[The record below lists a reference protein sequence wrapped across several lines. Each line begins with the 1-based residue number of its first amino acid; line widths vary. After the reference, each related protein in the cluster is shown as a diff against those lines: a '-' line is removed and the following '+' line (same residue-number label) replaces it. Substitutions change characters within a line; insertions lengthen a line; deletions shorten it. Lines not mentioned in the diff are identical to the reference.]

1 MSLNSILDQILREG
15 FGERK
20 ASRDRLDQ
28 GSRSLDQSP
37 GIDRVVAQIQQ
48 ALAGAGAGAG
58 SRAGSRAGG
67 GAAGSLGDRARDF
80 LKGEQAKG
88 LTGGQIGGIGA
99 AAGMLLGGGLGGAV
113 RGGALAVLGTL
124 AYTAYQRAQGGQDPA
139 GPEAQDLA
147 TLTGPETERLLV
159 RAMISAA
166 KADGK
171 VSQAELDRILG
182 KLSGDE
188 ATAEEKAFVFDQLSE
203 PATPAEIAAE
213 VSGPAQAAEVYAASI
228 MAVDGDS
235 EAERRH
241 LRDLAQAL
249 RLDPETVRYLHDAT
263 GAPRP

>member
-1 MSLNSILDQILREG
+1 MSLNNILDQILREG

-28 GSRSLDQSP
+28 GSRTLDRSP
-37 GIDRVVAQIQQ
+37 GIDRVVGQIQQ
-48 ALAGAGAGAG
+48 ALGQA
-58 SRAGSRAGG
+58 AGG
-67 GAAGSLGDRARDF
+67 GGTARGGSLGDRARDF
-80 LKGEQAKG
+80 LKSEQAKG

-99 AAGMLLGGGLGGAV
+99 VAGLLLGGGLGGAA

-124 AYTAYQRAQGGQDPA
+124 AYTAYQRAQGTQGPA
-139 GPEAQDLA
+139 EPGPTELA
-147 TLTGPETERLLV
+147 ALTGPDAERLLV

-182 KLSGDE
+182 KLSGEE
-188 ATAEEKAFVFDQLSE
+188 ATAEEKAFVFDQLSK
-203 PATPAEIAAE
+203 PASPAEIAAE
-213 VSGPAQAAEVYAASI
+213 VRGPAQAAEVYAAAI

-235 EAERRH
+235 EAERRY
-241 LRDLAQAL
+241 LRELAQAL
-249 RLDPETVRYLHDAT
+249 RLDPETVAYLHDTT